1 MIRTRTILKAARFG
15 LVVIALA
22 VLMAACAPEAP
33 PPTATPQPTMAPA
46 AKTEAAATTVPTKA
60 GPSPTPYPTGTS
72 RPVAT
77 PTSERS
83 NKPNTVYVEG
93 GEFILGSDSGNEDET
108 PRQEAFIDS
117 FNIDIYPVTNTE
129 YKEFVDATGH
139 EPPRTWEDGTFP
151 EGMGDHPAVWVN
163 WYDAQAYAEWAG
175 KRLPTE
181 LEWEKAARGSDGRT
195 YPWGDTFDAAR
206 CSSRESAVKGTS
218 PVGSY
223 PEGVSPSGAFD
234 MAGNVWEWTVDWYE
248 AYRGSLYEL
257 GRYGEQYKVLRGG
270 SWFDGNDLVRT
281 TTRKSFDPNQGFST
295 IGFRCAE

>member
-1 MIRTRTILKAARFG
+1 MIRTRTIVKAARFG
-15 LVVIALA
+15 LVVMTLA
-22 VLMAACAPEAP
+22 VLVAACAPEAP
-33 PPTATPQPTMAPA
+33 PPTATPQPTIPPTADTGGAP
-46 AKTEAAATTVPTKA
+46 TTVPTEA
-60 GPSPTPYPTGTS
+60 GPSPTPYPTSTP
-72 RPVAT
+72 RPAAT
-77 PTSERS
+77 PTSGPS
-83 NKPNTVYVEG
+83 NKPNTTYIEG

-108 PRQEAFIDS
+108 PQQEAFIGS
-117 FNIDIYPVTNTE
+117 FNIDVYPVTNAE

-139 EPPRTWEDGTFP
+139 ELPRKWEEGTFP
-151 EGMGDHPAVWVN
+151 EGMGDHPVVWVN

-195 YPWGDTFDAAR
+195 YPWGDTFDAAQ
-206 CSSRESAVKGTS
+206 CNSRESAVKGTS

-270 SWFDGNDLVRT
+270 SWFDGNDMVRT